1 MIAGARSLP
10 EGRQGQ
16 ILAVGIAVVVLA
28 VLWFGAVSP
37 LLDWYGAQADAL
49 SYSQL
54 ELAHEQGLRASLP
67 ALRARLA
74 ASAALPASDAVL
86 LAGGSDAIA
95 GANLQAQLSTL
106 ASQAGTSLDSAESI
120 SAIQLGGL
128 RRIGVTVSVTATW
141 PVLTM
146 FLTAIDSAQP
156 RMIVDNLT
164 VSSDSQPDPR
174 AEPTL
179 QASFDVAAFRAGT
192 GP

>member
-1 MIAGARSLP
+1 MIGVTNLP

-16 ILAVGIAVVVLA
+16 ILAVGIGVVMLA
-28 VLWFGAVSP
+28 VLWLGAVSP
-37 LLDWYGAQADAL
+37 LLDDFGARADAL
-49 SYSQL
+49 AASQL
-54 ELAHEQGLRASLP
+54 ELAHMQGLQASLP

-86 LAGGSDAIA
+86 LAGNSDAIA

-106 ASQAGTSLDSAESI
+106 ATQAGTSLDSAESI
-120 SAIQLGGL
+120 SAVQVGGL

-141 PVLTM
+141 PVLTA
-146 FLTAIDSAQP
+146 FLTAIDTAQP

-174 AEPTL
+174 SEPTL
-179 QASFDVAAFRAGT
+179 QASFDVAAFRAGG

>member
-1 MIAGARSLP
+1 MARALGLP

-16 ILAVGIAVVVLA
+16 ILAVGIVVVALAVVWL
-28 VLWFGAVSP
+28 GAISP
-37 LLDWYGAQADAL
+37 LLDFYETQADAL
-49 SYSQL
+49 SASQL
-54 ELAHEQGLRASLP
+54 ELAHVQGLRASLP
-67 ALRARLA
+67 ALRAQLA

-106 ASQAGTSLDSAESI
+106 ATQAGTSLDSAESI
-120 SAIQLGGL
+120 PAIQVGGL

-141 PVLTM
+141 PVLTA

-174 AEPTL
+174 QEPTL

-192 GP
+192 AP

>member
-1 MIAGARSLP
+1 MIGVTSLP

-16 ILAVGIAVVVLA
+16 ILAVGIGVVMLA
-28 VLWFGAVSP
+28 VLWLGAVSP
-37 LLDWYGAQADAL
+37 LLDDFGARADAL
-49 SYSQL
+49 AASQL
-54 ELAHEQGLRASLP
+54 ELAHMQGLQASLP

-86 LAGGSDAIA
+86 LAGNSDAIA

-106 ASQAGTSLDSAESI
+106 ATQAGTSLDSAESI
-120 SAIQLGGL
+120 SAVQVGGL

-141 PVLTM
+141 PVLTA
-146 FLTAIDSAQP
+146 FLTAIDTAQP

-174 AEPTL
+174 SEPTL
-179 QASFDVAAFRAGT
+179 QASFDVAAFRAGG

>member
-1 MIAGARSLP
+1 MIGVTNLP

-16 ILAVGIAVVVLA
+16 ILAVGIGVVMLT
-28 VLWFGAVSP
+28 VLWLGAVSP
-37 LLDWYGAQADAL
+37 LLDDFGARADAL
-49 SYSQL
+49 AASQL
-54 ELAHEQGLRASLP
+54 ELAHMQGLQASLP

-86 LAGGSDAIA
+86 LAGNSDAIA

-106 ASQAGTSLDSAESI
+106 ATQAGTSLDSAESI
-120 SAIQLGGL
+120 SAVQVGGL

-141 PVLTM
+141 PVLTA
-146 FLTAIDSAQP
+146 FLTAIDTAQP

-174 AEPTL
+174 SEPTL
-179 QASFDVAAFRAGT
+179 QASFDVAAFRAGG

>member
-1 MIAGARSLP
+1 MIGVTNLP

-16 ILAVGIAVVVLA
+16 ILAVGIGVVMLA
-28 VLWFGAVSP
+28 VLWLGAVSP
-37 LLDWYGAQADAL
+37 LLDDFGARADAL
-49 SYSQL
+49 AASQL
-54 ELAHEQGLRASLP
+54 ELAHMQGLQASLP

-86 LAGGSDAIA
+86 LAGNSDAIA

-106 ASQAGTSLDSAESI
+106 ATQAGTSLDSAESI
-120 SAIQLGGL
+120 SAVQVGGL

-141 PVLTM
+141 PVLTA
-146 FLTAIDSAQP
+146 FLTAIDTAQP

-174 AEPTL
+174 SEPTL
-179 QASFDVAAFRAGT
+179 QASFDVAAFHAGG